1 MEGCKEMNTEQ
12 LDEMVAEMLDYRKE
26 YEEQKDISNA
36 LHRKYK
42 TAQDK
47 LLDTLEKLGKT
58 KYYVDGLGTV
68 SLVNK
73 LKVRMPQDP
82 DKKQEFLQY
91 MMDRDDVKYSLL
103 NVPWQSLQAW
113 YNTEV
118 EANEGDFNCP
128 GIDAPTM
135 ETTLRFLKE
144 RMR

>member
-1 MEGCKEMNTEQ
+1 MNTEQ
-12 LDEMVAEMLDYRKE
+12 LDEMVAEMLDYRKQ
-26 YEEQKDISNA
+26 YDEQKEISNS
-36 LHRKYK
+36 LHRQYK
-42 TAQDK
+42 TAQQK
-47 LLDTLEKLGKT
+47 LQDSLENSGKS
-58 KYYVDGLGTV
+58 KYFVEGRGTV

-118 EANEGDFNCP
+118 EANEGDFACP
-128 GIDAPTM
+128 GIEAPTM
-135 ETTLRFLKE
+135 ETTIRFTKE
-144 RMR
+144 RK